1 MTSLMS
7 QLSEKGR
14 VVMNK
19 IYYEAKDIMAL
30 LGVSRATAYNII
42 QELNKELNGRG
53 YMTVRGK
60 VSKTFFNERF
70 YGLTS

>member
-1 MTSLMS
+1 
-7 QLSEKGR
+7 
-14 VVMNK
+14 MNK
-19 IYYEAKDIMAL
+19 IYYEAKDIVEV

-42 QELNKELNGRG
+42 QELNKELKSRG
-53 YMTVRGK
+53 YMVVRGK

>member
-1 MTSLMS
+1 
-7 QLSEKGR
+7 
-14 VVMNK
+14 MNK
-19 IYYEAKDIMAL
+19 IYYEAKDVVEL

-42 QELNKELNGRG
+42 QELNKELKERG

-60 VSKTFFNERF
+60 VSKVFFNERF